1 MSLPKLRFQGG
12 RCVRGPLVG
21 SLPGRP
27 VQTRKKSRTQF
38 SMALLLLLLLLLA
51 LVVRVCPEEAA
62 EDTDG
67 EDGVGVMVVDSRSKR
82 KTSFKACSK

>member
-1 MSLPKLRFQGG
+1 
-12 RCVRGPLVG
+12 
-21 SLPGRP
+21 
-27 VQTRKKSRTQF
+27 
-38 SMALLLLLLLLLA
+38 MALLLLLLLLLA
-51 LVVRVCPEEAA
+51 RVVRVCPEDAA